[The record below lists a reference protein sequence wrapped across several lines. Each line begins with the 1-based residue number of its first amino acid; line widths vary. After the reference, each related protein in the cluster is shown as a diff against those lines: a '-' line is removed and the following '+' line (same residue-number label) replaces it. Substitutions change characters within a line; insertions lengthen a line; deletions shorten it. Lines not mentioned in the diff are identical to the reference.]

1 MLEKNKKKILLC
13 CRKNEKYSSLLVKY
27 LKSKS
32 NLKIFYSKT
41 YKEKLPKYFYKFKY
55 DFIFSF
61 RSYLILDKKILKLSR
76 YPINFHPSLPKYRG
90 VGCVNYAI
98 MNNDKYFGSTIH
110 IINKKVDSGKIIN
123 VKKFKMMKTPK
134 LKDLLN
140 KTHKSMYLQAKNFID
155 KLLFDKINIQH
166 QINKNKYKWSK
177 NYNNL
182 EKLNNFYNMNIDYRK
197 KKFNRYLRAT
207 LINNFKPTVK
217 INGVNF
223 LYVPI
228 KNRK

>member
-110 IINKKVDSGKIIN
+110 IINKKVDYGKIIN

>member
-177 NYNNL
+177 HYNNL